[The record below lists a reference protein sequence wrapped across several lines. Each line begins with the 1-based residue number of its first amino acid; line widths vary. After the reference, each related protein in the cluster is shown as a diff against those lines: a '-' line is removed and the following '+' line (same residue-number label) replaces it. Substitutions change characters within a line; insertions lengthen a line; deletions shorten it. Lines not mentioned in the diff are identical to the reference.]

1 MSRRRDGFTL
11 QFAPNATC
19 QPHVFGH
26 DRDALGMDRAEIG
39 VLEKANQIC
48 LGCSLQCVDSMTLHA
63 EIRLEVLHDLT
74 AQALE
79 WQLLDEK
86 IGRLL
91 ILADLAKSNYP
102 RTPLT
107 RLGGVLRLTHTSG
120 LRSELLTRGLAA
132 GGSASSLL
140 CACNIVDV
148 NVVSAW
154 QQVTNSTQRGLT
166 SHLVC
171 CCGVELEVYIP
182 PD

>member
-1 MSRRRDGFTL
+1 
-11 QFAPNATC
+11 
-19 QPHVFGH
+19 
-26 DRDALGMDRAEIG
+26 MDRAEIG

-63 EIRLEVLHDLT
+63 VRLIGVKLLDDLT

-102 RTPLT
+102 WTPLT
-107 RLGGVLRLTHTSG
+107 RLRGVLSLPHASG